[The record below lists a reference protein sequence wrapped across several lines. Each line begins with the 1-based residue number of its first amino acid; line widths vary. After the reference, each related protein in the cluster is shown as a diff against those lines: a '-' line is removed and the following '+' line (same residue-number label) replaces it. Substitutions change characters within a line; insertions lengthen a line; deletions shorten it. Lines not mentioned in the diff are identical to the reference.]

1 MSENAQTPLGVQPIV
16 IRLREQ
22 REHDLKAIRAAMVE
36 HIANFDTYST
46 VADKEDEAKLEG
58 MRSMLV
64 LFDVQAR
71 WLESL

>member
-1 MSENAQTPLGVQPIV
+1 MKNAETATPVDRIV

-36 HIANFDTYST
+36 HIDNFDTYST
-46 VADKEDEAKLEG
+46 VADKADEATLEG

>member
-1 MSENAQTPLGVQPIV
+1 MDNASSATQVHGIV

-36 HIANFDTYST
+36 HIDNFDTYST
-46 VADKEDEAKLEG
+46 VADKADEATLEG

-71 WLESL
+71 WLENL